1 MLHNHAWPSRIR
13 SRLQE
18 HLLTAHLGV
27 EAMKINGPAPHII
40 NERLAM
46 LGLLWGAWSEI
57 RTGQTIM
64 QQVQA
69 APVLVGAV
77 AFIISYA
84 SLAPIMKGAKSEAF
98 GAFSPRA
105 EVTNG
110 RAACLGFACL
120 LYLENRAGVPFF

>member
-1 MLHNHAWPSRIR
+1 
-13 SRLQE
+13 
-18 HLLTAHLGV
+18 
-27 EAMKINGPAPHII
+27 MKFYGPAPHII

-57 RTGQTIM
+57 RTGQTIAA
-64 QQVQA
+64 QVQS
-69 APVLVGAV
+69 APVLVVVVGLL
-77 AFIISYA
+77 ISYA
-84 SLAPIMKGAKSEAF
+84 SLVPIMKGAKSEAF